1 MREAIFYEVLND
13 NVIKCNICQR
23 HCLISEGLR
32 GYCSTRLNRCGKL
45 FTLSYGMV
53 STLSVAPI
61 EKKPLFH
68 FYPGSRWFSLGTFG
82 CNFLCPGCQNWEIAH
97 IKIPECKSEKSSRF
111 IKYVSPKEAIRM
123 AKKEDCIGLS
133 FTYNEPTI
141 WFEYTLDCSKLAK
154 KEGLLTNY
162 VTNGFI
168 TKDALDEIGEYLD
181 SFRVDVKGFSKK
193 SYSMIAHIEGF
204 DGIMEVT
211 KRAKHKWDM
220 HIEIITNIIP
230 TFNDDEYQLKGIA
243 NWINDELGADTPWH
257 LTRFV
262 PNFKLSHIDYTP
274 IETLE
279 KAREIGFDS
288 GLLYVY
294 LGNVPGHK
302 GENTYCPYCN
312 KLLVER
318 DSYSILR
325 YNIID
330 GKCPVC
336 KKLITGR
343 WK

>member
-1 MREAIFYEVLND
+1 
-13 NVIKCNICQR
+13 
-23 HCLISEGLR
+23 
-32 GYCSTRLNRCGKL
+32 
-45 FTLSYGMV
+45 
-53 STLSVAPI
+53 
-61 EKKPLFH
+61 
-68 FYPGSRWFSLGTFG
+68 
-82 CNFLCPGCQNWEIAH
+82 
-97 IKIPECKSEKSSRF
+97 
-111 IKYVSPKEAIRM
+111 M

-294 LGNVPGHK
+294 LGNVSGHK

-336 KKLITGR
+336 KKSITGR